1 VTTPRHLVGRVQ
13 HAIAVH
19 LRRSEAGI
27 TLAIFAL
34 AIVALLGMVA
44 VGVDGGRLFDE
55 RRRVQNA
62 ADHAATT
69 AAHALCV
76 RELTYELA
84 IAAGEASAATNGYD
98 DDGTSNSVTLAYVSG
113 TRFRADIWT
122 QIPSTFAGV
131 LGWSALETSG
141 SAMAECIEGAVEGI
155 GAIYAGGTCPNN
167 KYGVDIP
174 GSNQTVTGGV
184 HTNAKAHIG
193 GSSNE
198 FDLIPESSPPQHDPF
213 THVAGFGDG
222 GGGNVYEA
230 GYPSPV
236 PMPDPVW
243 PAGWD
248 PAVVTGGGGAPPDA
262 GSFLRPYYDYAL
274 AHGTLFSTKVTSIG
288 GNGVY
293 YTTSEEGMDI
303 GSVAPGAHTVVLV
316 APRGPIKISA
326 SSTDLHPFNDAS
338 FPRDNILILSN
349 MQKSSANQNE
359 KKCDEYTISMSGSD
373 SDWNGIIWAPGGLI
387 EMSGSLNETTLEG
400 TLIGW
405 AVRLNG
411 SNLTIAYQADLFEG
425 ELWIQM
431 VD

>member
-1 VTTPRHLVGRVQ
+1 VTTALLVGR
-13 HAIAVH
+13 
-19 LRRSEAGI
+19 LRRAISSYLQRSESGI
-27 TLAIFAL
+27 TFVIFAM
-34 AIVALLGMVA
+34 AIIALLGMVA

-55 RRRVQNA
+55 RRQAQNA

-69 AAHALCV
+69 AAHAMCV
-76 RELTYELA
+76 RNLTFDLA
-84 IAAGEASAATNGYD
+84 IAAGEASAATNGYND
-98 DDGTSNSVTLAYVSG
+98 SGTSNIVTVTYLSG
-113 TRFRADIWT
+113 TRFTADIWT
-122 QIPSTFAGV
+122 QIPSTFARII
-131 LGWSALETSG
+131 GWSTLETSG
-141 SAMAECIEGAVEGI
+141 SATAECIEGEVEGF
-155 GAIYAGGTCPNN
+155 GAIYAGGTCPSA
-167 KYGVDIP
+167 KYGVDVP
-174 GSNQTVTGGV
+174 GSNQKVTGGV
-184 HTNAKAHIG
+184 HTNAKAHVG
-193 GSSNE
+193 GSSNA

-213 THVAGFGDG
+213 THVAGFSDT

-230 GYPSPV
+230 GYPQQTL
-236 PMPDPVW
+236 MPDPVW

-248 PAVVTGGGGAPPDA
+248 PAVVTGGGLAPPAA
-262 GSFLRPYYDYAL
+262 GSFLRPYYDYAV

-288 GNGVY
+288 GDGVY
-293 YTTSEEGMDI
+293 YTTSAEGMDI
-303 GSVAPGAHTVVLV
+303 ASVAPGAHDVVLV
-316 APRGPIKISA
+316 AASGPIKISA
-326 SSTDLHPFNDAS
+326 SSTELHPFNDAS

-359 KKCDEYTISMSGSD
+359 KKCDEYTIAMSGSN

-387 EMSGSLNETTLEG
+387 EMSGSLNETTFEG

>member
-1 VTTPRHLVGRVQ
+1 VTTALHLVGR
-13 HAIAVH
+13 
-19 LRRSEAGI
+19 LRRALSSHLQRSESGV
-27 TLAIFAL
+27 TFVIFAM
-34 AIVALLGMVA
+34 AIIALLGMVA
-44 VGVDGGRLFDE
+44 VGVDGGRLYDE
-55 RRRVQNA
+55 RRQAQNA

-76 RELTYELA
+76 RELPTDQA
-84 IAAGEASAATNGYD
+84 AAAGVASAATNGYD
-98 DDGTSNSVTLAYVSG
+98 DDGTSNAVTVSYVSG
-113 TRFRADIWT
+113 TRFTADVWT
-122 QIPSTFAGV
+122 QIPSTFAGII
-131 LGWSALETSG
+131 GWSTLETSG
-141 SAMAECIEGAVEGI
+141 SATAECIEGAAEGI

-184 HTNAKAHIG
+184 HTNAKAHVG

-213 THVAGFGDG
+213 THVAGFGDT
-222 GGGNVYEA
+222 GGGNVYEP

-243 PAGWD
+243 PDGWD
-248 PAVVTGGGGAPPDA
+248 PAVVTGGGGAPPE
-262 GSFLRPYYDYAL
+262 GSFLRRYYDYAL

-288 GNGVY
+288 GDGVY
-293 YTTSEEGMDI
+293 YTTSGEGMDI
-303 GSVAPGAHTVVLV
+303 GSVAPGAHNVVLV
-316 APRGPIKISA
+316 APSGPIKISA
-326 SSTDLHPFNDAS
+326 SSTELHPFNDAS
-338 FPRDNILILSN
+338 FPRDNILMLSN

-359 KKCDEYTISMSGSD
+359 KKCDEYTIAMSGSN

-387 EMSGSLNETTLEG
+387 EMSGSLNDTTFSG